1 MGEMLLRVGAETAR
15 HVLPRLAQAAVHHAL
30 APGAPDG
37 PRFDSLDIQTSASGA
52 PMARIWGRY
61 RLAGEVIWASHYR
74 EHEHSSGGKGG
85 GGDSQYSYSVSL
97 AVGLCEGVISG
108 IGRIWANGEL
118 LDVSALNLRLYT
130 GTPDQ
135 DADPLIETIEGAHAP
150 AFRDTAYVVLEDL
163 ALEPFGHR
171 IPNLSFEVF
180 RQGETG
186 ALESRVRGVNLI
198 PGSGEFSLTTQPVK
212 RVLGPGDEL
221 AENQHSWSGGADVL
235 SALDQLQRDLP
246 ACRSV
251 QLVLSW
257 FGTDLRCGECEI
269 RPGVETR
276 DKQTRPVEW
285 SVAGEDR
292 GSAWR
297 VSTLDGRPVFG
308 GTPDDAGVIALIR
321 ELRARGYEVTI
332 YPFILMDI
340 PAGNGLSD
348 PHGAAEQAAFPW
360 RGRITAQAGTDVAGQ
375 ITGFFGT
382 ASAADFTT
390 TSDTVSYTGPAEWR
404 FRRFILHCAALARA
418 AGGVDGFL
426 IGSEMVALTT
436 SSETGVYPAVSEL
449 IALSSEARQLLGAGC
464 RISYAADWS
473 EYAGVWGEAS
483 ERIFHLDP
491 LWACAEIDAVAI
503 DWYAPMTDWRD
514 TPGHLDSALAE
525 RIHDPDYLA
534 AGLSSG
540 EGYDWYYASETDRA
554 AQIRTP
560 IQDLA
565 HGEDWIWRIKDLR
578 GWWENAHHDRPG
590 GVRSAV
596 PTGWVPGGKPVW
608 LTEVGFPAVDKGS
621 NQPNVFFDPK
631 SSESALP
638 HFSSGARDDLLQR
651 RALMALLSHWSE
663 GGAGNPVSPV
673 YAGPMVIPDWVH
685 VWAWDARPFPEFPS
699 RGDIWSDGDNWQRGH
714 WLNGRVGAV
723 PVGQVITEICAQ
735 SGLSEIDTSGAL
747 GVVSGYALH
756 GLTAARAGLEPLLSL
771 LGMEAWPRVD
781 RLAFVSPGLGAD
793 EMTLEDP
800 AYLAGEADLQLSPA
814 SSDAR
819 YRDASL
825 SFVDDGKAYQPG
837 WVWADGEG
845 SGHRRLS
852 LGGRLL
858 LDEDL
863 ARALAQD
870 RLNAANTQLESRQL
884 VLPPQALAVEPGDV
898 LIVDEERWQVSALD
912 RQAEL
917 RAQLVRPVKTGQAE
931 YRASRSASGTG
942 PASPSRP
949 VLAVMD
955 LAEEGLWVAAATR
968 QGQAP
973 LEISTGSASAGWTAR
988 LQLPR
993 HAVMGVLA
1001 APLLP
1006 GPMGRWDEAAV
1017 MALDL
1022 VRGELA
1028 SQEDRAV
1035 LDGANTLAVEQS
1047 DGGWEILQF
1056 AHAEMVAPRRY
1067 RLSRLMRGLRG
1078 SSASGTAETG
1088 AICVRLDDAVG
1099 TLALADSEF
1108 GRAVNVQAR
1117 LTGAA
1122 DADAAVVT
1130 LMPQRGGLEPFAPA
1144 HLRLEAGVLRWVRR
1158 TRVDGDRWDIHPL
1171 PLGEVA
1177 ERYRVSLRRD
1187 GYADWITETSAP
1199 QLTLPALD
1207 ILGVSA
1213 GGDEVCVI
1221 EVAQISDRAGAGHP
1235 ARLDVML

>member
-37 PRFDSLDIQTSASGA
+37 PRIDSLDIQTSVSGS

-61 RLAGEVIWASHYR
+61 RLAGEVIWASNYR

-85 GGDSQYSYSVSL
+85 GGSSQYTYSISL

-108 IGRIWANGEL
+108 IGRIWANGEP
-118 LDVSALNLRLYT
+118 LDVSTLNMRLYT
-130 GTPDQ
+130 GTPAQ
-135 DADPLIETIEGAHAP
+135 EADPLIETIEGADAP

-163 ALEPFGHR
+163 ALQPFGHR
-171 IPNLSFEVF
+171 IPNFSFEVF

-186 ALESRVRGVNLI
+186 ALENLVRGVNLI

-212 RVLGPGDEL
+212 RVLRPGDEL
-221 AENQHSWSGGADVL
+221 AENRHSWSGEADVL

-292 GSAWR
+292 GSAWL
-297 VSTLDGRPVFG
+297 VGTLEGRPVYG
-308 GTPDDAGVIALIR
+308 GTPDDAGVIALIG
-321 ELRARGYEVTI
+321 ELRARGFAVTI

-340 PAGNGLSD
+340 PAGNGLPD
-348 PHGAAEQAAFPW
+348 PHGGAEQAAFPW
-360 RGRITAQAGTDVAGQ
+360 RGRITAQTGPAVAGQ
-375 ITGFFGT
+375 IAEFFGT

-390 TSDTVSYTGPAEWR
+390 TSDAVSYAGPADWR
-404 FRRFILHCAALARA
+404 FRRFILHCAALAKA

-436 SSETGVYPAVSEL
+436 SSEAGVFPAVSEL
-449 IALSSEARQLLGAGC
+449 VALAVEARQLLGPDC
-464 RISYAADWS
+464 RLSYAADWS
-473 EYAGVWGEAS
+473 EYAGVWGEGG

-540 EGYDWYYASETDRA
+540 EGYDWYYACETDRA
-554 AQIRTP
+554 AQVRTP
-560 IQDLA
+560 FQDLA

-578 GWWENAHHDRPG
+578 GWWENAHHDRPDG
-590 GVRSAV
+590 LRSAV
-596 PTGWVPGGKPVW
+596 PTDWVPKGKPVW

-651 RALMALLSHWSE
+651 RALMALLSHWGE

-673 YAGPMVIPDWVH
+673 YAGPMVMPDWVH

-699 RGDIWSDGDNWQRGH
+699 RGDIWSDNENWQRGH

-735 SGLSEIDTSGAL
+735 AGLSEVDTSAAL
-747 GVVSGYALH
+747 GMVSGYAMH

-771 LGMEAWPRVD
+771 LGIEAWPRVD
-781 RLAFVSPGLGAD
+781 RLAFVSSGLGAGVI
-793 EMTLEDP
+793 TLEDP

-814 SSDAR
+814 TSDAR
-819 YRDASL
+819 FGDVSL

-837 WVWADGEG
+837 WVWADGEAG
-845 SGHRRLS
+845 GHRRLA
-852 LGGRLL
+852 LTGRLL
-858 LDEDL
+858 LDEGL

-870 RLNAANTQLESRQL
+870 RLGMANMQLESRRI

-898 LIVDEERWQVSALD
+898 LLVDEERWQVSALD

-955 LAEEGLWVAAATR
+955 LAEAGLWVAAATR

-973 LEISTGSASAGWTAR
+973 LLISTGSASAGWTAR

-993 HAVMGVLA
+993 HAVMGVLTT
-1001 APLLP
+1001 PLAP
-1006 GPMGRWDEAAV
+1006 GPLGRWDEAAV
-1017 MALDL
+1017 MELDL

-1028 SQEDRAV
+1028 SHTDRAV
-1035 LDGANTLAVEQS
+1035 LNGANRLAVQQS
-1047 DGGWEILQF
+1047 DGRWEILQF
-1056 AHAEMVAPRRY
+1056 ARAEMIAPRRY
-1067 RLSRLMRGLRG
+1067 RLSRLLRGLHG
-1078 SSASGTAETG
+1078 SFAEGTAETG
-1088 AICVRLDDAVG
+1088 AICVLLDDAVG
-1099 TLALADSEF
+1099 TLAPRDSEI
-1108 GRAVNVQAR
+1108 GRQVSVQAR
-1117 LTGAA
+1117 LTGAGEA
-1122 DADAAVVT
+1122 DATMANV
-1130 LMPQRGGLEPFAPA
+1130 LPQHGGLKPFAPV
-1144 HLRLEAGVLRWVRR
+1144 HLRLEAGVLRWRRR

-1171 PLGEVA
+1171 PLGEVTEA
-1177 ERYRVSLRRD
+1177 YRVSLRRD
-1187 GYADWITETSAP
+1187 GYGDWATQTDTP
-1199 QLTLPALD
+1199 QLTLPALE
-1207 ILGVSA
+1207 ILSSSA

-1235 ARLDVML
+1235 ARLEVML